1 VTDAE
6 VTAYVDAQV
15 AGITATGQPQRLP
28 GGNLNDVWRVPA
40 TPQPVI
46 VKHAPPYLA
55 ANPDVPLAP
64 ERLQFE
70 ARALR
75 MLGPGGAW
83 HRLTEEASRPP
94 RLLHAQTDPYVLTME
109 DVGDVRDL
117 AGHLR
122 AAGTTIRDATVIG
135 DRLGRFIGRL
145 HCETTGDTQL
155 ATHLHNLPMQETRH
169 AVQYA
174 PAGEFLAKAD
184 MPDAE
189 ALGARAEA
197 LGERLQEPGRCW
209 VMGDLWPRSILI
221 TEEGLRLIDWELTH
235 FGQPAQD
242 VGHLAAHLWMQA
254 HRADA
259 DGAAR
264 FDACRRAFLQR
275 YRTAVPGAMLTDA
288 TLRDCGLHFGC
299 EILARTTGAFQAGY
313 LYEGL
318 TPDHPVLQE
327 AVHQAAAA
335 LRAPLHTV
343 LVQALAA

>member
-1 VTDAE
+1 MTDAE
-6 VTAYVDAQV
+6 AAAYVDAEV
-15 AGITATGQPQRLP
+15 EGTTATGRPQRLP
-28 GGNLNDVWRVPA
+28 GGNLNEVWRVPA
-40 TPQPVI
+40 APQPVI
-46 VKHAPPYLA
+46 VKHAPPFIA
-55 ANPDVPLAP
+55 TNPDVPLSP
-64 ERLQFE
+64 ERSQFE

-83 HRLTEEASRPP
+83 HRLTEEALRPP

-109 DVGDVRDL
+109 DVGTVRDL

-122 AAGTTIRDATVIG
+122 AAGTTIRDATALG

-145 HCETTGDTQL
+145 HRETIGDTQL
-155 ATHLHNLPMQETRH
+155 ADHLHNLPMQETRH

-174 PAGEFLAKAD
+174 PAAEFLAKAD
-184 MPDAE
+184 VPDAE
-189 ALGARAEA
+189 LLGARAEV
-197 LGERLQEPGRCW
+197 LGKRLQQPGRCW
-209 VMGDLWPRSILI
+209 VMGDLWPASILVAP
-221 TEEGLRLIDWELTH
+221 EGLRLIDWELTH

-242 VGHLAAHLWMQA
+242 VAHLAAHLWMQA

-259 DGAAR
+259 AAAR
-264 FDACRRAFLQR
+264 RFQACRRAFVQR
-275 YRTAVPGAMLTDA
+275 YRATVPATVLTNA

-335 LRAPLHTV
+335 LRAPLDTA

>member
-1 VTDAE
+1 MTDAE

-15 AGITATGQPQRLP
+15 TGYTSVGAPQRLP
-28 GGNLNDVWRVPA
+28 GGNLNEVWRVPA
-40 TPQPVI
+40 EPRSII
-46 VKHAPPYLA
+46 VKHAPPFIA
-55 ANPDVPLAP
+55 ATPDVPLAP
-64 ERLQFE
+64 ERSQFE

-75 MLGPGGAW
+75 MLGPGGDW
-83 HRLTEEASRPP
+83 HGLTEEASRPP
-94 RLLHAQTDPYVLTME
+94 RLLHAQTDPFVLTME

-122 AAGTTIRDATVIG
+122 AAGTTIRDATAIG

-145 HCETTGDTQL
+145 HRETTGDTLL

-169 AVQYA
+169 AVQYV
-174 PAGEFLAKAD
+174 PATDFLRRAGI
-184 MPDAE
+184 PDAE
-189 ALGARAEA
+189 VLGSRAKALGKRF
-197 LGERLQEPGRCW
+197 LQPGRCW

-221 TEEGLRLIDWELTH
+221 TGEGLCLIDWELTH

-254 HRADA
+254 HRADTT
-259 DGAAR
+259 AAR
-264 FDACRRAFLQR
+264 RFQACRRAFVQC
-275 YRTAVPGAMLTDA
+275 YRAAVPGALLTDA

-335 LRAPLHTV
+335 LRAPLDTA
-343 LVQALAA
+343 LAQALAA